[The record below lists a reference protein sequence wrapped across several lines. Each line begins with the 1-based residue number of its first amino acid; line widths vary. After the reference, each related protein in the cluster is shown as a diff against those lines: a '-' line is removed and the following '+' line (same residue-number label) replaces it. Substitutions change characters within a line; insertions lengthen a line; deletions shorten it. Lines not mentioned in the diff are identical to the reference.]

1 LKKTEIFVA
10 VGNLQKQRACRIL
23 RRCKLSDVG
32 DRRRHERRQKVVVL
46 KELHRAIIYTTE
58 MSKQVTRS
66 YVSDAVHV
74 YPVN

>member
-1 LKKTEIFVA
+1 
-10 VGNLQKQRACRIL
+10 
-23 RRCKLSDVG
+23 VG